1 MDVHRLGVRFQVN
14 YRPPFESVAAMSA
27 ARKEIHEF
35 NKLKKR
41 LRRQVGQAIA
51 DFNMIEDGDR
61 VMVCLSGGKDSYTML
76 DLLRQLQAKAPVKFE
91 LHAVHLD
98 QKQPDYDAAVIPGF
112 LQSVDMP
119 HTILEQDTYSVVKRV
134 VPEGKTMCGLCS
146 RLRRGSLYTFAEREG
161 FNKIALGHHRDDLVE
176 TMFLN
181 LFYHAK
187 LASMPPKLR
196 SDDGKHI
203 VIRPLA
209 YCAETDI
216 AEYAEAMAFPIIP
229 CNLCGSQ
236 ETLQRKVIKQ
246 MLQDWERQHPGRTE
260 TLFRAMTD
268 VRPSQLADLKLF
280 DFVGLGARS
289 EARLSESDWLAGEPV
304 EAERKPFPLPV
315 LVQ

>member
-1 MDVHRLGVRFQVN
+1 
-14 YRPPFESVAAMSA
+14 MSA

-51 DFNMIEDGDR
+51 DFNMIEEGDR

-76 DLLRQLQAKAPVKFE
+76 DVLRQLQAKAPVKFE

-98 QKQPDYDAAVIPGF
+98 QKQPDYDAAVIPNY
-112 LQSVDMP
+112 LHSVAMP
-119 HTILEQDTYSVVKRV
+119 FTILEQDTYSVVKRV

-187 LASMPPKLR
+187 LSSMPPKLR

-209 YCAETDI
+209 YCAENDI

-268 VRPSQLADLKLF
+268 VRPSQLADPKLF
-280 DFVGLGARS
+280 DFVGLGARTD
-289 EARLSESDWLAGEPV
+289 ARLSESDWLAGESAEP
-304 EAERKPFPLPV
+304 ERKPFPLPV